1 MAFEFGRHQLPPC
14 RAALQNFVG
23 SLPSLNRWRAVF
35 LHTPRTGS
43 NPLSEQTSSMNVP
56 SPLGMELMAAGVTGA
71 TVGDG
76 FGDGFG
82 DGLGDGSGFDD
93 FAIWWLVLLISGCL
107 AGALISAFG
116 VVLTVVAP
124 DVLSGVLPDV
134 FPDVLTDVAPAG
146 LPGVRVDVLA
156 TDLWLCFR
164 SVTVRGLVATCGRG
178 GGFGLGVT
186 VVVVVLTASS
196 EIGPGV
202 GVVLGAVPGAILG
215 IGLGAGL
222 KAPSRWGIGGGGVGD
237 GFGLAV
243 EPKPETSF
251 TLEPKVLLSSGAV
264 SSGGRGLVLRASGG
278 SGIIRGSSPPTSVE
292 VLASPSAALGVG
304 AERGE
309 TPSELEDGSERGIEK
324 SGSAWGPLGS
334 VPFRKISR
342 RAPDDSPLRAAPV
355 AGSISQTT
363 RSPGSSKFPPSSGRK
378 RTARIMK
385 SAQIGAAMTPPVNP
399 MSELSSNP
407 THTTQTGLGV

>member
-1 MAFEFGRHQLPPC
+1 
-14 RAALQNFVG
+14 
-23 SLPSLNRWRAVF
+23 
-35 LHTPRTGS
+35 
-43 NPLSEQTSSMNVP
+43 
-56 SPLGMELMAAGVTGA
+56 ELMAAGVTGA

-93 FAIWWLVLLISGCL
+93 FAIWSLVFLISVLLLLLAASLSLSGF
-107 AGALISAFG
+107 AAREPPGG
-116 VVLTVVAP
+116 LTVVAP

-134 FPDVLTDVAPAG
+134 FADVLTDVAAAG
-146 LPGVRVDVLA
+146 LPGVWPGVWLDVLA

-407 THTTQTGLGV
+407 THTTQTRWGVWPANHASRDDPVLPAAWAVNPICRTREPVP